1 MKTTIKAFSALASV
15 IVAASLLS
23 GCSAVAA
30 VANAQTK
37 VQACTAIAAQ
47 LKGVGTGIQG
57 EVSKLQSDPKAAAV
71 DITGM
76 AKKFS
81 TAAGKLNN
89 PQVRK
94 AAVKAAGTLTVFAQD
109 ITDLAN
115 KPTTAES
122 TKLQGDLTTLQ
133 SAFTAIDT
141 TCKV

>member
-1 MKTTIKAFSALASV
+1 MLL
-15 IVAASLLS
+15 AASLLS

-37 VQACTAIAAQ
+37 VQACAEIAAQ

-57 EVSKLQSDPKAAAV
+57 EVPKLQSDPKAAAV
-71 DITGM
+71 DITRM
-76 AKKFS
+76 AKKFA

-89 PQVRK
+89 PAVK
-94 AAVKAAGTLTVFAQD
+94 KSAVKAAGTLTVFAQD

-115 KPTTAES
+115 KPTTAAQ
-122 TKLQGDLTTLQ
+122 TKLTTDLTTLQ

>member
-1 MKTTIKAFSALASV
+1 MNTTVRAFSALASV

-23 GCSAVAA
+23 GCSAIAA

-37 VQACTAIAAQ
+37 VQACASIATQ
-47 LKGVGTGIQG
+47 LKGVGTGIQA
-57 EVSKLQSDPKAAAV
+57 EVPKLQSDPKAAAA

-81 TAAGKLNN
+81 TAAGKLDNA
-89 PQVRK
+89 QVKK

-141 TCKV
+141 SCKV